1 MAWGLKLHGKHNRGA
16 GESAPIIVFVN
27 DTSVSVKE
35 REKMERSE
43 RIKRANEE
51 NAQKAKRWESVE
63 AWGVFLEKAGE
74 SALVVA
80 VGVIFFNLAV
90 VAWLLFFGGWETHA
104 PAELAEDGRAL
115 VYSVMGG
122 GLAELLKVAGEAL
135 RIYAH
140 NKAEHYNRRILRAW

>member
-1 MAWGLKLHGKHNRGA
+1 M
-16 GESAPIIVFVN
+16 
-27 DTSVSVKE
+27 
-35 REKMERSE
+35 E
-43 RIKRANEE
+43 RIKRANED
-51 NAQKAKRWESVE
+51 NARMAKRWESVE

-90 VAWLLFFGGWETHA
+90 VAWLLFFGGWETHT

-122 GLAELLKVAGEAL
+122 GLAELVKVAGEAL
-135 RIYAH
+135 RTYAH
-140 NKAEHYNRRILRAW
+140 NKAERYARRILRAW